1 MPTCGFLGDNKK
13 TDEKKIFKNDDP
25 NDLLTLQIKYAIN
38 NINAQYVNKTN
49 EIMSPLCDYYCNCH
63 LNNNNNKNLNDSNN
77 NAINNNE
84 KKNKNNNRYNNIYY
98 NKFSKCINYK
108 NYK

>member
-1 MPTCGFLGDNKK
+1 MK
-13 TDEKKIFKNDDP
+13 KKIFKNDDP
-25 NDLLTLQIKYAIN
+25 NDLLTLQIKYAIS

-63 LNNNNNKNLNDSNN
+63 INNNNKNLNDSNN

-84 KKNKNNNRYNNIYY
+84 KKNKNSNRYNNIYY